1 MVENSEEKISEAT
14 VDITLSGISSELLK
28 KFTETVV
35 KNSYATN
42 EIGYAITDMMQEAI
56 DRQKQKETFGRFP
69 WKDDENKFNEACDL
83 ITLRRRYENY
93 AIFDL
98 GEKLAST
105 SIDLA
110 FRSPSTY
117 PDAILIDLET
127 NKTLNAEFEEYS
139 SDFKTHGHD
148 PSKCDLIIC
157 WIHDW
162 NKRWANEKCPLDV
175 FELGKGEGKGIFYP
189 KP

>member
-1 MVENSEEKISEAT
+1 MVENTQEKASEET
-14 VDITLSGISSELLK
+14 VNITLTGISSELFGE
-28 KFTETVV
+28 FTQTVL
-35 KNSYATN
+35 KNSYAED
-42 EIGYAITDMMQEAI
+42 EIGEAIEDMMQEAV
-56 DRQKQKETFGRFP
+56 DRQKQKEMFRRFP
-69 WKDDENKFNEACDL
+69 WKDDDKLFSEATDL
-83 ITLRRRYENY
+83 ITLKRLYEGY
-93 AIFDL
+93 VLFDL
-98 GEKLAST
+98 GEKLAIT

-110 FRSPSTY
+110 FRLPNRY

-127 NKTLNAEFEEYS
+127 NKTLNVEFEEYS

-162 NKRWANEKCPLDV
+162 NKRWVDEKCLLPV